1 MKFSIL
7 LIAVGLTAMLFT
19 GCAGYQLGGVKP
31 GVYKD
36 IEKLHVPTFKN
47 LTLEPR
53 LSSLV
58 TNAVLAGLQSDG
70 TYKVS
75 NRADADAVLVGEIR
89 QIVKQQLRAV
99 RTDTLK
105 SRELSLYLIV
115 DFHLEDPQTG
125 ARIGDRV
132 AQGAIE
138 VPSEDKLGTAEEVN
152 EREDPPPRRFAS
164 SGRNSRLS
172 SPRKSVEV
180 SPPKAPMKSSLLF
193 LSLFLT
199 ATLGLAQDQVPK
211 SLLIENARVAVIG
224 DSITEQK
231 VGQAVR

>member
-1 MKFSIL
+1 MKEPLSRSLDGLPPASDTFPMKFSIL

-53 LSSLV
+53 LSSLL

-75 NRADADAVLVGEIR
+75 SRADADAVLVGEIQ

-105 SRELSLYLIV
+105 SRELSLYVIV

-138 VPSEDKLGTAEEVN
+138 VPSEDKLGTAEEVIGAREGRVVGETIQFIDSAFQIG
-152 EREDPPPRRFAS
+152 ERNALSFVAEDLADK
-164 SGRNSRLS
+164 L
-172 SPRKSVEV
+172 V
-180 SPPKAPMKSSLLF
+180 SQ
-193 LSLFLT
+193 
-199 ATLGLAQDQVPK
+199 LA
-211 SLLIENARVAVIG
+211 NG
-224 DSITEQK
+224 W
-231 VGQAVR
+231 

>member
-75 NRADADAVLVGEIR
+75 SRADADAVLVGEIR
-89 QIVKQQLRAV
+89 QIAKQQLRAV

-105 SRELSLYLIV
+105 SRELSLYVIV

-125 ARIGDRV
+125 ARIGDLV

-138 VPSEDKLGTAEEVN
+138 VPSEDKLGTAEEVIGARQGRVVGETIQFVDPSFQIG
-152 EREDPPPRRFAS
+152 ERNALSFVAEDLADK
-164 SGRNSRLS
+164 L
-172 SPRKSVEV
+172 V
-180 SPPKAPMKSSLLF
+180 SQ
-193 LSLFLT
+193 
-199 ATLGLAQDQVPK
+199 LA
-211 SLLIENARVAVIG
+211 NG
-224 DSITEQK
+224 W
-231 VGQAVR
+231 